1 MTEQLLNNIK
11 KTFFI
16 LMLAAAMPACVNKD
30 EFFLLTDT
38 EGIDAAIWDNE
49 GSVQLHLNR
58 VYDVVMAPFPLQVV
72 PDRFGVHY
80 ASDENYLADL
90 DVNTRAALGLQGILT
105 NNDVRFVGNQYRG
118 NPGDNKY
125 WDIARC
131 NDAIGNIPKGTIAP
145 AQQRVLLGQYHALR
159 AITYF
164 ELVKVYGG
172 VPLPLEPQLESSVYM
187 GGRKSARECFQAI
200 LTDLNTAMMML
211 EGFNPDDGSGRGK
224 ITRLIAACLKAKVL
238 FYMASPQFNPTN
250 DGRHPYDQE
259 KWNTALQANK
269 EAFDLCVAA
278 GKRLMPNYT
287 DVFRTEGTANTEAI
301 MVRTY
306 SSTINARG
314 HDAEYRSR
322 PTSEGG
328 SYHQYYIPTTKML
341 DAYPMRDGKP
351 RGTSAAYPYDQTMF
365 WQNRDPRF
373 DATFAYNGSVYPLS
387 GMATRKQWTY
397 NTAVNESNG
406 NAVYVRR
413 FTTPGLASGSVRYSN
428 GLGGSGMDWIDMRF
442 AEVMLNY
449 ADCLN
454 ETGNVTAAKDL
465 VRQIRVRAGVVQGD
479 ADYGLALAGAGD
491 AMRTLILNER
501 QIEFAFENK
510 RNADLRR
517 SRTMH
522 LLTGSMSKMEIQL
535 ASSADKNVLE
545 AITNGV
551 MLRET
556 ININDKT
563 VYNRYFRNVIIT
575 NSTYLPYNIPEY
587 HYFYTFHNDFVNF
600 GANIVPT
607 IGWSG
612 GTFDPLD

>member
-1 MTEQLLNNIK
+1 MSNKLKNNIK
-11 KTFFI
+11 KSF
-16 LMLAAAMPACVNKD
+16 LMLMLTVALAACVNKD
-30 EFFLLTDT
+30 DFFLLPDT

-58 VYDVVMAPFPLQVV
+58 VYDVVMAAFPLQVA

-80 ASDENYLADL
+80 ASDENYLPDL
-90 DVNTRAALGLQGILT
+90 DVNARAALGLQGVLGD
-105 NNDVRFVGNQYRG
+105 NDVRFVGNQYRG

-131 NDAIGNIPKGTIAP
+131 NDAIGNVPKGSLP
-145 AQQRVLLGQYHALR
+145 QDRQKVLLGQYHALR

-172 VPLPLEPQLESSVYM
+172 VPLILEPQLENSVYM

-200 LTDLNTAMMML
+200 LNDLNTSITML
-211 EGFNPDDGSGRGK
+211 EGFNPDDGTGRGK
-224 ITRLIAACLKAKVL
+224 ITKLIATCIKAKVL
-238 FYMASPQFNPTN
+238 FYMASPQFNPRN
-250 DGRHPYDQE
+250 DPKHPFVQE
-259 KWNTALQANK
+259 KWSTALQANK
-269 EAFDLCVAA
+269 EAYDLCLAA
-278 GKRLMPNYT
+278 GKRLMPNYN
-287 DVFRTEGTANTEAI
+287 DIFRTEGTANTEAI

-314 HDAEYRSR
+314 HDGEYRSR
-322 PTSEGG
+322 PGSEGG
-328 SYHQYYIPTTKML
+328 SYHQFYVPTTKML

-351 RGTSAAYPYDQTMF
+351 RGTSTAYPYDDIMF

-373 DATFAYNGSVYPLS
+373 EATFAYNGSLYPLS
-387 GMATRKQWTY
+387 GNTTRKQWNY

-413 FTTPGLASGSVRYSN
+413 FTTPGLGSGAVRYSN
-428 GLGGSGMDWIDMRF
+428 GLGGSGMDWIEMRL

-449 ADCLN
+449 ADCMN
-454 ETGNVTAAKDL
+454 ETGNISGAKDM
-465 VRQIRVRAGVVQGD
+465 VRQIRVRAGIVQGD
-479 ADYGLALAGAGD
+479 SDYGLGLAGGGD
-491 AMRTLILNER
+491 ELRTLILNER
-501 QIEFAFENK
+501 LIEFAFENK

-522 LLTGSMSKMEIQL
+522 LLTGSMSKREIQL
-535 ASSADKNVLE
+535 AATSDKNVLE
-545 AITNGV
+545 AVTNGV
-551 MLRET
+551 MFRET
-556 ININDKT
+556 INVNDKT
-563 VYNRYFRNVIIT
+563 VYNRYFRNVIVT
-575 NSTYLPYNIPEY
+575 NATYLPYNVPEF
-587 HYFYTFHNDFVNF
+587 HYFYTFHADFVNF

-607 IGWSG
+607 IGWPG